1 MPLFPFFSSQ
11 LVSGIYFQHSFWLTA
26 LAVQYICIELP
37 QIFILMKREFLLV
50 VHRRVDTA
58 VAWIW
63 SQSDWFNNR
72 SCCSLSC
79 HLDVVFSKYNL
90 RRRCSNRRSY
100 NLIHPLCSLPT
111 NKWNTLHCSS
121 VKDEFITKKKI
132 SVIMYSSWC
141 YSKPVWLY
149 FLPHKTKKW
158 KNYIGRLIKR
168 GQRI

>member
-1 MPLFPFFSSQ
+1 MPLFLCFSSQ
-11 LVSGIYFQHSFWLTA
+11 LASGIDFQHSFWLTA

-37 QIFILMKREFLLV
+37 QILILKKREFLLV
-50 VHRRVDTA
+50 VHRRVDIA

-72 SCCSLSC
+72 SCCLLSC
-79 HLDVVFSKYNL
+79 HLAVFFSKYNL

-100 NLIHPLCSLPT
+100 NLVHPLCSAPT
-111 NKWNTLHCSS
+111 NKLNTLLGSS
-121 VKDEFITKKKI
+121 VKDEFITKKYN

-141 YSKPVWLY
+141 YSKPVWLSY

-158 KNYIGRLIKR
+158 KILLVA
-168 GQRI
+168 